1 MMRRTLLGTLLL
13 GAALLANQAAF
24 AATKVVVGG
33 KDFTEQLLT
42 AELTAQLLTA
52 KGYDVDKRTG
62 LGSAA
67 LRQAQE
73 SGQIDVYWEYTGT
86 SLITYNKVT
95 EKLDPDATFQ
105 KVKELDAKKG
115 LVWLGPSKA
124 NDTYALAMRK
134 EDADAAGL
142 KTLSDL
148 AAKVNG
154 GAVEKL
160 ACNAEFYARPDG
172 LAPMEKAYGF
182 KFGRDNIVRMDSG
195 LVYQSLRDKQV
206 QVALVF
212 ATDGRIPAFDFVVLK
227 DDKQYF
233 PNYALAPVVRTA
245 VLDANP
251 QLAAPLNA
259 LAAALDDAAMA
270 RMNAAVDVDKKT
282 IESVATDFLKAQKLM

>member
-1 MMRRTLLGTLLL
+1 MLRRTIFGTVLLA
-13 GAALLANQAAF
+13 AALVANGSAF
-24 AATKVVVGG
+24 AASKIVVGG

-52 KGYDVDKRTG
+52 KGFDVDKRVG

-95 EKLDPDATFQ
+95 EKLDPAATFQ
-105 KVKELDAKKG
+105 RVKELDAKKG
-115 LVWLGPSKA
+115 LVWLDPSKA

-134 EDADAAGL
+134 DDAAAAGL

-154 GAVEKL
+154 GTAEKL

-195 LVYQSLRDKQV
+195 LVYQALRDKQV
-206 QVALVF
+206 DLALVF

-233 PNYALAPVVRTA
+233 PNYALAPVVRSATLA
-245 VLDANP
+245 ANP
-251 QLAAPLNA
+251 TLAAPLNA
-259 LAAALDDAAMA
+259 LSAALDDAAMA
-270 RMNAAVDVDKKT
+270 KLNAAVDVDKKT
-282 IESVATDFLKAQKLM
+282 LESVATEFLKAQKLL